1 MTARL
6 CSTRPAVA
14 VCVAVGLAFSAIGVA
29 QGAPIPLVNG
39 SFETG
44 DLTGWTITG
53 NPGFAGVTCPGP
65 SPIVA
70 QGNCSAFL
78 GAVGTLGFLNQT
90 FTANPGEVVSF
101 SFAWSTDGGTPSE
114 FSVELDGVALFDI
127 LNPPV
132 TGMHFQTVSGLVG
145 PGTTHTLS
153 FNERNDPGFIFL
165 DAVTGTVTVP
175 EPATLGLMG
184 IALAGL
190 GFGRRRIAN

>member
-1 MTARL
+1 MT
-6 CSTRPAVA
+6 TRPCWTRPVAA
-14 VCVAVGLAFSAIGVA
+14 VCVTVGLAFTAIGVA
-29 QGAPIPLVNG
+29 QAAPIALVNG

-53 NPGFAGVTCPGP
+53 NAGFAGVTCPGP

-90 FTANPGEVVSF
+90 FTANPGDVVSF
-101 SFAWSTDGGTPSE
+101 TFAWSTDGGTPSE
-114 FSVELDGVALFDI
+114 FSVELDGAALFDV
-127 LNPPV
+127 LNPAAI
-132 TGMHFQTVSGLVG
+132 GMHFQTVSGVVG

-165 DAVTGTVTVP
+165 DSVTATVP
-175 EPATLGLMG
+175 EPASLGLMG
-184 IALAGL
+184 VALASL
-190 GFGRRRIAN
+190 GFGRRRIAK